1 MTGAHGIAQDGERH
15 PRAGRAVYDGAVAKR
30 NRKSA
35 AKAGASAA
43 SANEENPMD
52 RLFAELG
59 TTIATGDVLNAEIQ
73 TSGLLAMLSETDLPA
88 VEMAQLIDA
97 VVSVAPNELYG
108 PDGAAYLRLLISL
121 GPRAVKR
128 AASAALAE
136 LTADDIYPPEWVTNI
151 GKPAPGQAWRLFDVA
166 GDREVVVATYRY
178 ADAEH
183 ALLVSIDLAELPLAG
198 LIVVSENADGLIQTL
213 RDSAEPW
220 ERFEQITAA
229 EARRRIEPALARADE
244 ERDFGPGDPSGVFLP
259 LAKSRLRR
267 LPSED
272 SGKAVVYTAADRA
285 AAVDEFL
292 RSAAGADAGDPET
305 ARFWAQALT
314 GYSSRVP
321 GQPPAQVGPT
331 RLAAML
337 LVHVPSTFTLSAGL
351 RDGLRQALT
360 AWVRWAA
367 GYQGLDEAAAEHLTE
382 RVPQVLA
389 DFQAAYDDPFSVV
402 EREYVRDLVAGD
414 TDVAWLAD
422 QRARREFAVPLPDDR
437 EADEADVAGIDAT
450 DPDGRAAVTAAEFA
464 HCGPEGAEGEK
475 FVAAAKRVVEEIWND
490 DPAQTWQE
498 ARRLAAKGLDRH
510 DVIHA
515 LAGDDHGARA

>member
-1 MTGAHGIAQDGERH
+1 
-15 PRAGRAVYDGAVAKR
+15 VAKR
-30 NRKSA
+30 NRNSA
-35 AKAGASAA
+35 VKAGAPAA
-43 SANEENPMD
+43 SADDDNPMD
-52 RLFAELG
+52 AFFAELG
-59 TTIATGDVLNAEIQ
+59 TTIAAGDVLNAEIE
-73 TSGLLAMLSETDLPA
+73 TSGLLAMISEADLTA
-88 VEMAQLIDA
+88 ADMARLID
-97 VVSVAPNELYG
+97 VVVNVASDELYG

-136 LTADDIYPPEWVTNI
+136 LTADDIYPPEWVTDI
-151 GKPAPGQAWRLFDVA
+151 GRPVPGQAWRLFDVT

-183 ALLVSIDLAELPLAG
+183 ALLVSIDRAELPLAG
-198 LIVVSENADGLIQTL
+198 LIVVSENADGLIKTL
-213 RDSAEPW
+213 RDNAEPW

-229 EARRRIEPALARADE
+229 EARRRIEPALARFDE
-244 ERDFGPGDPSGVFLP
+244 ERDLGPDDPSGVFLP

-267 LPSED
+267 LPPD
-272 SGKAVVYTAADRA
+272 DPGQAVVYTAADRA

-292 RSAAGADAGDPET
+292 RSTDGADAGAPET
-305 ARFWAQALT
+305 ARFWAQVLT

-321 GQPPAQVGPT
+321 GEPPAQIGPT
-331 RLAAML
+331 RLSAIL
-337 LVHVPSTFTLSAGL
+337 LVHVPSTFTLPAGH
-351 RDGLRQALT
+351 RDGLGQAVT

-389 DFQAAYDDPFSVV
+389 DFQSAYDDPFSVV
-402 EREYVRDLVAGD
+402 EREYLRDLVAGD

-422 QRARREFAVPLPDDR
+422 QRARREFAVPLPDERDPG
-437 EADEADVAGIDAT
+437 VAAND
-450 DPDGRAAVTAAEFA
+450 DPDGRAVVTAAEFA
-464 HCGPEGAEGEK
+464 HCAPEGAEGEN

-498 ARRLAAKGLDRH
+498 AKRLTATGLDRH
-510 DVIHA
+510 DVVHA
-515 LAGDDHGARA
+515 LAGDNHGG